1 MKRVNKE
8 TKAMKQAIKDMIA
21 NDVNTQVL
29 KLDAIFKS
37 NHQVSN
43 DTYYNVSY

>member
-21 NDVNTQVL
+21 SDVKHQVL
-29 KLDAIFKS
+29 TLDEVFRTS
-37 NHQVSN
+37 HQTQTDVM
-43 DTYYNVSY
+43 YNI